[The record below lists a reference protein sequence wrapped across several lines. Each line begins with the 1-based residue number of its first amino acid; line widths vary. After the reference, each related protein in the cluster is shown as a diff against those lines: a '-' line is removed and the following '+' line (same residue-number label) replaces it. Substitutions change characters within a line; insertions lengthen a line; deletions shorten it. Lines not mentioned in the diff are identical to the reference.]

1 MRRSV
6 PLSCCL
12 AVLLR
17 PAAALAAPA
26 AGNAAALID
35 AFLADAA
42 VQTSAYRTDLQPA
55 AGPTD
60 AGPGRRFAVGPLAGP
75 FTYRAKTYRELS
87 PQERAEV
94 WRDSA
99 FAAFL
104 RRSRT
109 DFVRAG
115 SGGGRDRPIRI
126 ELTAAEMLLA
136 RPGSIAL
143 PNP

>member
-1 MRRSV
+1 MRRSI
-6 PLSCCL
+6 PLTCCL
-12 AVLLR
+12 AALLR
-17 PAAALAAPA
+17 PAAALASPT

-42 VQTSAYRTDLQPA
+42 VQTSAYRTDLRPA
-55 AGPTD
+55 ADPAD
-60 AGPGRRFAVGPLAGP
+60 AGPGRRFAEGPLAGP
-75 FTYRAKTYRELS
+75 FTYRPKTYRELS
-87 PQERAEV
+87 PEERAEI

-99 FAAFL
+99 LAAFL

-109 DFVRAG
+109 AFVGAG

-126 ELTAAEMLLA
+126 ELPAAEMLLA

-143 PNP
+143 PAP